1 MAKGSGNFN
10 ALALLNKKSQKQAEH
25 ERAVAEEKKGDF
37 EVVMLDVYDLVPS
50 ENNFYSTKDIEELA
64 LSIELLGGIRQNLE
78 VKPSVHGKYEVT
90 AGHRR
95 RLASIRLVEEG
106 KEQFR
111 YVPCVVKDEKTE
123 IMEWLS
129 LILTNSTARDMSDW
143 ERVRQYKEL
152 KTVLEGYRKEV
163 EQEAQNAKEGNGY
176 LCESCTYGVAGGSC
190 GNAEMPAE
198 DKKKYHSDRG
208 PGCPYYEKVKLGRT
222 REIISNLLHL
232 SGTQLSRYEKIDNS
246 LKEEFKEELQA
257 GKINISTAHEIA
269 RRSRE
274 EQEKLHEEYQKTGE
288 LHIKDVREEPK
299 REPQELPESQVEN
312 VRAVIREIMTGEV
325 NRAVFRDTAMT
336 AVVNTLMRFFYQSYK
351 GGKVE
356 PEGGGQVIY
365 RFSTEGVNIMSKDFT
380 EKYLVDYESL
390 AVIVIA
396 MIRAG
401 ELEEEPKPEIAGPA
415 ESGEGTE
422 ERQEGTA
429 EGAAEE
435 LPQGTQDDIMNHPEY
450 LPGIEAGL
458 SFTEWLERKNGRGQQ
473 EIISG
478 IIREQF
484 VEIST
489 SSFEELERNIAAAVD
504 EWLTAQNG
512 AYAGYLK
519 GWRNDA
525 GDRRR

>member
-1 MAKGSGNFN
+1 MAKGSSNFN

-25 ERAVAEEKKGDF
+25 ERAAVEEKKGNF

-78 VKPSVHGKYEVT
+78 VKPPVHGKYEVT

-123 IMEWLS
+123 IMKRLS

-143 ERVRQYKEL
+143 ERVQQYKEL
-152 KTVLEGYRKEV
+152 KAVLEEYRKEI
-163 EQEAQNAKEGNGY
+163 EQEAQNAKEGNGC
-176 LCESCTYGVAGGSC
+176 LCESCTYGVAGESC
-190 GNAEMPAE
+190 GNAGMPAE
-198 DKKKYHSDRG
+198 DKEKYYSARE
-208 PGCPYYEKVKLGRT
+208 PGCPHYEKVKLGRT
-222 REIISNLLHL
+222 REIISDLLHL

-269 RRSRE
+269 RKSGE
-274 EQEKLHEEYQKTGE
+274 EQEKLHKEYQQTGE
-288 LHIKDVREEPK
+288 LHIKDVKEEPK
-299 REPQELPESQVEN
+299 KEPQELPESQVEN

-325 NRAVFRDTAMT
+325 NRAVFKDTST
-336 AVVNTLMRFFYQSYK
+336 EAVVNTLKRFFYQSYK

-356 PEGGGQVIY
+356 PEGGEQVIY
-365 RFSTEGVNIMSKDFT
+365 RFSTEGVNIMSKGFT

-390 AVIVIA
+390 AGIVTA
-396 MIRAG
+396 MIIAG
-401 ELEEEPKPEIAGPA
+401 ELEEEPEPEVMGPA
-415 ESGEGTE
+415 ENGEEPE
-422 ERQEGTA
+422 ERQE
-429 EGAAEE
+429 EAAEE
-435 LPQGTQDDIMNHPEY
+435 AAEEPPQETQDNIMNHPEY
-450 LPGIEAGL
+450 LPEIEAGL

-478 IIREQF
+478 IVRKQF

-489 SSFEELERNIAAAVD
+489 SSFEELERNIAAAVN
-504 EWLTAQNG
+504 EWLTAQNE

-519 GWRNDA
+519 G
-525 GDRRR
+525 